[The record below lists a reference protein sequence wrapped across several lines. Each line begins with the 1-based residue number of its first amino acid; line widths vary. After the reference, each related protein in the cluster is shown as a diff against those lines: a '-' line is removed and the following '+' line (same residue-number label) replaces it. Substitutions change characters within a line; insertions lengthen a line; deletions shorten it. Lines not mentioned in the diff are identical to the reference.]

1 MLHDKTFEF
10 SPFYLFEFHAKF
22 DDGIE
27 VNVHLNPREKAF
39 RNLCNCAIK
48 SKMLSLHFYNLDSV
62 ITISICVEL
71 DEEIEWFERNLEIS
85 KKIRS
90 NSLFKSLSDYAIKQ
104 NSNDKNFYFF
114 QNKKIKFAGF

>member
-1 MLHDKTFEF
+1 
-10 SPFYLFEFHAKF
+10 
-22 DDGIE
+22 
-27 VNVHLNPREKAF
+27 
-39 RNLCNCAIK
+39 
-48 SKMLSLHFYNLDSV
+48 MLSLHFYNLDSV